1 MIRKTDKQNE
11 KGALIVEVI
20 AVIALLGV
28 MGPLL
33 FRQVMSRNEEVDNI
47 NIATE
52 VRTLK
57 EGFAAYIMSNRG
69 EIIENYPDGE
79 CHTVSADRIINF
91 LPGGND
97 AVDYYEYELCNFNG
111 FLQGFVTPQPLA
123 LPEKL
128 GLKRSARIANLIGAD
143 GAICQNGN
151 INGVAGGWGFE
162 DTLDLCHTEPMF
174 LATTGMDTYV
184 PEVAFEDY
192 SASLVNMP
200 NRVGFEAL
208 QASHYF
214 SVGAN
219 CYKNN
224 HNTATNGKQQNDEIV
239 GAGGSVASGNC
250 DPLFWVGKMGTADTS
265 DTGTVYVKNDLMI
278 GRKNSS
284 ARQAVGIFADE
295 SDSDTEGVYSETLS
309 DGNKIEVYDNAGRA
323 RVIINGKGEIIARGE
338 GSSDAADGETLTIT
352 NEKIQSSIKAANKAG
367 ELAEKD
373 AYYKVDPAYTSVM
386 KDIILDSRGGARLS
400 EILPNYISKGFYSIN
415 ETNNKVSKPTCP
427 AGYAPA
433 VIVTPIGW
441 SEKAQ
446 LDVSTLAENL
456 KITGNVASGNA
467 EDLTVSDK
475 GTDTKVA
482 VDADLGGL
490 TMEIDEKDTY
500 YWVIT
505 FKDKTGKEDRTD
517 VLANAQ
523 TFCVFDTGYGTDW
536 SDGKKPS
543 KLILTREN

>member
-1 MIRKTDKQNE
+1 MTRRTDKQNE

-162 DTLDLCHTEPMF
+162 DTLDLCHTQPMF

-219 CYKNN
+219 CYKNY
-224 HNTATNGKQQNDEIV
+224 HNTTTNGKQQNDEIV
-239 GAGGSVASGNC
+239 GAGGSVDSGNC
-250 DPLFWVGKMGTADTS
+250 DPLFWVGKMGSADTS
-265 DTGTVYVKNDLMI
+265 DSGTVYVKNDLMI
-278 GRKNSS
+278 GRKNHSQ
-284 ARQAVGIFADE
+284 RQAVGIFADK
-295 SDSDTEGVYSETLS
+295 SDSDTTGVYSETLS
-309 DGNKIEVYDNAGRA
+309 DDNKIEVYDNTGTA
-323 RVIINGKGEIIARGE
+323 RVVINGKGEIIATNE
-338 GSSDAADGETLTIT
+338 AGETLTIT
-352 NEKIQSSIKAANKAG
+352 SEKIQSSIKADKATRLEG
-367 ELAEKD
+367 TD

-386 KDIILDSRGGARLS
+386 KDIILESRGGARLS
-400 EILPNYISKGFYSIN
+400 EILPNYISKGVYSIN
-415 ETNNKVSKPTCP
+415 GMDNKVSKPTCP
-427 AGYAPA
+427 NGYAQA
-433 VIVTPIGW
+433 VIVTPVGW

-446 LDVSTLAENL
+446 VDVSTLADNLQITGSVDLTSGHANSL
-456 KITGNVASGNA
+456 KISELNA
-467 EDLTVSDK
+467 ES
-475 GTDTKVA
+475 KVA
-482 VDADLGGL
+482 VESGLGGL
-490 TMEIDEKDTY
+490 TMKVDDSDRN

-505 FKDKTGKEDRTD
+505 FKEKNDTERTD
-517 VLANAQ
+517 VSANVQ
-523 TFCVFDTGYGTDW
+523 TFCVFDESYGTDW
-536 SDGKKPS
+536 STDKKPS
-543 KLILTREN
+543 DLTRKEI

>member
-265 DTGTVYVKNDLMI
+265 DTGTVYVKNNLMI
-278 GRKNSS
+278 GRKNQS

-295 SDSDTEGVYSETLS
+295 SDSNTTGSYSETLS
-309 DGNKIEVYDNAGRA
+309 DGNQIKVYDNTGRA
-323 RVIINGKGEIIARGE
+323 RIIINGKGEIIATN
-338 GSSDAADGETLTIT
+338 DAGETLKFGQYI
-352 NEKIQSSIKAANKAG
+352 ESSIKADKASTLEG
-367 ELAEKD
+367 KD
-373 AYYKVDPAYTSVM
+373 TNYKVDPAYTSVM
-386 KDIILDSRGGARLS
+386 KDIILESRGGARLS
-400 EILPNYISKGFYSIN
+400 EILPNYISKGVYSIN
-415 ETNNKVSKPTCP
+415 GMDNKVSKPTCP
-427 AGYAPA
+427 NGYAQA
-433 VIVTPIGW
+433 VIVTPVGW

-446 LDVSTLAENL
+446 VDVSTLADNLQITGIVDMTTGHADSL
-456 KITGNVASGNA
+456 KISELNA
-467 EDLTVSDK
+467 ES
-475 GTDTKVA
+475 KVA
-482 VDADLGGL
+482 VESGLGGL
-490 TMEIDEKDTY
+490 TMKVDDSDRN

-505 FKDKTGKEDRTD
+505 FKEKNDTERTD
-517 VLANAQ
+517 VLANVQ
-523 TFCVFDTGYGTDW
+523 TFCVFDESYGSDW
-536 SDGKKPS
+536 SNTKKPS
-543 KLILTREN
+543 DLERKE

>member
-1 MIRKTDKQNE
+1 MTRRTDKQNE

-162 DTLDLCHTEPMF
+162 DTLDLCHTQPMF

-219 CYKNN
+219 CYKNY
-224 HNTATNGKQQNDEIV
+224 HNTTTNGKQQNDEIV
-239 GAGGSVASGNC
+239 GAGGSVDSGNC
-250 DPLFWVGKMGTADTS
+250 DPLFWVGKMGSADSS
-265 DTGTVYVKNDLMI
+265 DGGTVYVKNDLMI
-278 GRKNSS
+278 GRKNHSQ
-284 ARQAVGIFADE
+284 RQAVGIFADE
-295 SDSDTEGVYSETLS
+295 SDSDTTGTYSETLS
-309 DGNKIEVYDNAGRA
+309 DGNKIEVYDNTGTA
-323 RVIINGKGEIIARGE
+323 RVVINGKGEIVATN
-338 GSSDAADGETLTIT
+338 DAGETLTIT
-352 NEKIQSSIKAANKAG
+352 SEKIQSSIKANMASTLEG
-367 ELAEKD
+367 KD
-373 AYYKVDPAYTSVM
+373 TNYKVDPAYTSVM
-386 KDIILDSRGGARLS
+386 KDIILESRGGARLS
-400 EILPNYISKGFYSIN
+400 EILPNYISKGVYSIN
-415 ETNNKVSKPTCP
+415 GIDNKVSKPTCP
-427 AGYAPA
+427 RPPL
-433 VIVTPIGW
+433 VRTCSLSVPTQKPPRFP
-441 SEKAQ
+441 
-446 LDVSTLAENL
+446 VSTSL
-456 KITGNVASGNA
+456 
-467 EDLTVSDK
+467 
-475 GTDTKVA
+475 
-482 VDADLGGL
+482 
-490 TMEIDEKDTY
+490 
-500 YWVIT
+500 
-505 FKDKTGKEDRTD
+505 
-517 VLANAQ
+517 
-523 TFCVFDTGYGTDW
+523 
-536 SDGKKPS
+536 
-543 KLILTREN
+543 

>member
-265 DTGTVYVKNDLMI
+265 DTGTVYVKNNLMI

-338 GSSDAADGETLTIT
+338 GPSDAADGETLTIT
-352 NEKIQSSIKAANKAG
+352 NEKIQSSIKADKA
-367 ELAEKD
+367 
-373 AYYKVDPAYTSVM
+373 T
-386 KDIILDSRGGARLS
+386 IL
-400 EILPNYISKGFYSIN
+400 E
-415 ETNNKVSKPTCP
+415 
-427 AGYAPA
+427 
-433 VIVTPIGW
+433 
-441 SEKAQ
+441 
-446 LDVSTLAENL
+446 
-456 KITGNVASGNA
+456 GNV
-467 EDLTVSDK
+467 
-475 GTDTKVA
+475 
-482 VDADLGGL
+482 
-490 TMEIDEKDTY
+490 
-500 YWVIT
+500 
-505 FKDKTGKEDRTD
+505 
-517 VLANAQ
+517 
-523 TFCVFDTGYGTDW
+523 
-536 SDGKKPS
+536 
-543 KLILTREN
+543 LIKSFNSLVYLL